1 MLSGGSG
8 LTRCGFDA
16 EFVQECQ
23 VVYRMQNYPLT
34 LDRFIDHA
42 AKWHT
47 NATVVTANSGVV
59 TNRVDYAALRSRSNL
74 LSGALQALGL
84 RVGDRVGTLAWNTAQ
99 HLEVYY
105 ATMNAGIVC
114 HTLNPRLTTAH
125 LAAMI
130 NQAEDRALAIAASL
144 MPVLADLLP
153 LCPTVERVIVLDD
166 VDRDAAVRDFAVP
179 VDGLNAIIAAHGAP
193 MAWGAFPEEA
203 PAGLCFT
210 SGTTGAPKGVV
221 FTHRSNYLHTLM
233 SIQPDAY
240 CLSAKDTILVAIPM
254 FHANAWGFPFSAP
267 AVGASLVL
275 PGRDLDGASLAALIR
290 SENVTIAGG
299 VQTVWIGL
307 LDHLDATG
315 GDVPSL
321 ERIII
326 GGSKCPDAL
335 IRRMEER
342 LGVRVQTTWG
352 MTEMSP
358 LGTVDSIQFPPA
370 AERSSGRPP
379 IGVDLKL
386 TDADGEALA
395 EQRGTVGRLK
405 VRGAAIID
413 RYFGADSDVLDAQ
426 GYFDTGD
433 LATID
438 DSGALTICGRSKDLI
453 KTGGEWINPS
463 EIEEIVG
470 RDPRVAQVAV
480 IGKAHPKWGERPVL
494 VVELRRGG
502 DVAGGA
508 LIDTLRGRIADWWL
522 PDEVVVLPRMPVAAT
537 GKIDKVR
544 LRTDYEAGE
553 LAGHVTP
560 RASA

>member
-1 MLSGGSG
+1 
-8 LTRCGFDA
+8 
-16 EFVQECQ
+16 
-23 VVYRMQNYPLT
+23 MQNYPLT
-34 LDRFIDHA
+34 LDKFIDHA
-42 AKWHT
+42 AKWHGP
-47 NATVVTANSGVV
+47 ATIVTAARGVAV
-59 TNRVDYAALRSRSNL
+59 DRVGYATLRSRSNL
-74 LSGALQALGL
+74 LSGALQAVGL
-84 RVGDRVGTLAWNTAQ
+84 RTGDRVWTLAWNSAH

-105 ATMNAGIVC
+105 ATMNAGLVC
-114 HTLNPRLTTAH
+114 HTLNPRLTPAH
-125 LAAMI
+125 LSAIVNEAA
-130 NQAEDRALAIAASL
+130 DRVLAVSANL
-144 MPVLADLLP
+144 MTLLADLLP
-153 LCPTVERVIVLDD
+153 LCPTIERVIVLDD
-166 VDRDAAVRDFAVP
+166 AAEIAGDAWPVP
-179 VDGLNAIIAAHGAP
+179 VDALDGFVGTYGAAVD
-193 MAWGAFPEEA
+193 WGAFPEES

-254 FHANAWGFPFSAP
+254 FHANAWGLPFSAP
-267 AVGASLVL
+267 AVGANLVL

-358 LGTVDSIQFPPA
+358 LGTVDSIQFAPMA
-370 AERSSGRPP
+370 SRSSGRPP

-386 TDADGEALA
+386 TDAGGNTLLV
-395 EQRGTVGRLK
+395 QRGTIGNLK
-405 VRGAAIID
+405 VKGAAIIE
-413 RYFGADSDVLDAQ
+413 RYFNADASALDSD

-438 DSGALTICGRSKDLI
+438 EGGSLTICGRSKDLI
-453 KTGGEWINPS
+453 KSGGEWINPA
-463 EIEEIVG
+463 EIEDIVG

-494 VVELRRGG
+494 VVELRT
-502 DVAGGA
+502 GGA
-508 LIDTLRGRIADWWL
+508 AQARTLMDGLRGRIADWWL
-522 PDEVVVLPRMPVAAT
+522 PDEIVTLPRMPLAAT

-544 LRTDYEAGE
+544 LRAGYEAGE
-553 LAGHVTP
+553 YSDVQ
-560 RASA
+560 RARD

>member
-1 MLSGGSG
+1 
-8 LTRCGFDA
+8 
-16 EFVQECQ
+16 
-23 VVYRMQNYPLT
+23 MQNYPLT
-34 LDRFIDHA
+34 LDKFVDHA
-42 AKWHT
+42 AKWH
-47 NATVVTANSGVV
+47 AKAAVVTAARGIAVD
-59 TNRVDYAALRSRSNL
+59 RVGYAALRSRSNR
-74 LSGALQALGL
+74 LSGALRALGL
-84 RVGDRVGTLAWNTAQ
+84 QTGDRVGTLAWNTVH

-105 ATMNAGIVC
+105 ATMNAGLVC
-114 HTLNPRLTTAH
+114 HTLNPRLTPSH

-130 NQAEDRALAIAASL
+130 NQAEDRALAISASL
-144 MPVLADLLP
+144 LTLLTDLLP
-153 LCPTVERVIVLDD
+153 VCPTLERIIVLDGPG
-166 VDRDAAVRDFAVP
+166 DAAVAGDWRVP
-179 VDGLNAIIAAHGAP
+179 VDGLDALVEAHGA
-193 MAWGAFPEEA
+193 AVDWGLFPEEA

-221 FTHRSNYLHTLM
+221 FTHRSNDLHTLM

-275 PGRDLDGASLAALIR
+275 PGRDLDGASLATLIR

-315 GDVPSL
+315 GEVPSL

-358 LGTVDSIQFPPA
+358 LGTVDSAQFAPR

-386 TDADGEALA
+386 TDAQGATLP
-395 EQRGTVGRLK
+395 EQRGTVGNLK
-405 VRGAAIID
+405 VKGASIID
-413 RYFGADSDVLDAQ
+413 RYFNGEAGALDAE

-438 DSGALTICGRSKDLI
+438 ESGALTICGRSKDLI
-453 KTGGEWINPS
+453 KSGGEWINPA

-470 RDPRVAQVAV
+470 RDARVAQVAV

-494 VVELRRGG
+494 VVELRQGETAGSG
-502 DVAGGA
+502 D
-508 LIDTLRGRIADWWL
+508 LIEMLRGRIADWWL
-522 PDEVVVLPRMPVAAT
+522 PDEIVRVPRMPVAAT
-537 GKIDKVR
+537 GKIDKLR
-544 LRTDYEAGE
+544 LRTDYDRGA
-553 LAGHVTP
+553 LAGHISP
-560 RASA
+560 RVSA